1 MGEDLQSFRE
11 KIDIID
17 EKILDLLKQRMDL
30 VRDVGKLK
38 AKLDLAVEDLSR
50 EKAIVK
56 RLTKHVSGHLTEGQ
70 LIRIFTAAFKSS
82 KQLQR
87 KNQ

>member
-1 MGEDLQSFRE
+1 MGQDLQSFRD

-17 EKILDLLKQRMDL
+17 KKILNLLEQRMDL
-30 VRDVGKLK
+30 ITDVGKLK

-50 EKAIVK
+50 EKVIVE
-56 RLTKHVSGHLTEGQ
+56 RLTKHASGHLTEGQ
-70 LIRIFTAAFKSS
+70 LIRIFTAVFKSS

>member
-11 KIDIID
+11 QIDSID
-17 EKILDLLKQRMDL
+17 EQILKLLEKRMDL

-38 AKLDLAVEDLSR
+38 AKLDLAVEDLNR
-50 EKAIVK
+50 EKEIIE
-56 RLTKHVSGHLTEGQ
+56 RLTKHAHGHLSEGQ
-70 LIRIFTAAFKSS
+70 LIRIFTAVFKSS

-87 KNQ
+87 KN

>member
-11 KIDIID
+11 QIDSID
-17 EKILDLLKQRMDL
+17 EQILELLEKRMDL
-30 VRDVGKLK
+30 VKDVGKLK

-50 EKAIVK
+50 EQEIIE
-56 RLTKHVSGHLTEGQ
+56 RLTKHAHGHLSEGQ
-70 LIRIFTAAFKSS
+70 LIRIFTAVFKSS

-87 KNQ
+87 KN